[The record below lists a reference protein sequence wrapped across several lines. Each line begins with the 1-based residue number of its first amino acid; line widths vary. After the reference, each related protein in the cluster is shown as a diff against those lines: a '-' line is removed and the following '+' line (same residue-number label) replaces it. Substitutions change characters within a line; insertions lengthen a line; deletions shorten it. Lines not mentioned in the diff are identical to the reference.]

1 MAAMV
6 VSLLKRASFEGRQ
19 DTASNPWPA
28 FLSNVGHPL
37 LSDRKRYWEG

>member
-6 VSLLKRASFEGRQ
+6 VSLLKQASFEGRQ
-19 DTASNPWPA
+19 DSANNPLPT

-37 LSDRKRYWEG
+37 LSDRKMYLEG